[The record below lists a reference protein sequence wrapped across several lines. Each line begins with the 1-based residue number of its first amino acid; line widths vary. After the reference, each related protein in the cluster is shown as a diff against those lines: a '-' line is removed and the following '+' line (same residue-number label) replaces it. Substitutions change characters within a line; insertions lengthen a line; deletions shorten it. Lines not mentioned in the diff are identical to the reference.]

1 MFSNKSLLF
10 QIALTSLLFGAVIP
24 SNSQDLSFLSDSVS
38 YTWPT
43 NASTYLS
50 STFAETRSAHL
61 HSGLDIRTWGR
72 EGYDVY
78 ATRDAEVFRIAIGPS
93 GYGKVI
99 YLKHPDESYSVYA
112 HLQRFHP
119 DLQAYADSIR
129 MLDYSFEMDHFPK
142 EGKFTFK
149 QGERIGF
156 TGSTGIGPPHLHF
169 ELRTPEFKPFNPLLT
184 NLSISDDIPPII
196 NSLAIEYLH
205 SGTLKFM
212 DYEIVQ
218 PLRENNSEL
227 DFGTIHT
234 DSPIG
239 IAVNAHDRAN
249 RTPNFYAVYGILMTA
264 DDDTLFHSQVD
275 KFGFNEASM
284 MFLDRSYPILAQTR
298 RGYQRLYNVN
308 GNRLPI
314 YKHLKNRG
322 VLGLSSGEQE
332 IKIVLSDYYGN
343 TRTARFTLI
352 TDHDKSINRVTSVPA
367 YPHLEPNGQPSFKNT
382 HPGNKRSA
390 PAYTISNRNP
400 VPRGPASY
408 DGDYRYIFSD
418 ETYSSASIKT
428 VLPGKRN
435 ILPSSSYRAW
445 VDIPHNSLYDTL
457 SIRMQYKTD
466 SNLPV
471 IRFQPNRLPVNQ
483 SMEITMLLPNDLADD
498 PAIGLYS
505 YDEYRNRYMYLNS
518 TIQHGVLKANI
529 NEFAELRIKRDQT
542 APWIGRAK
550 ILKDPAG
557 NYVVHVPVVDRDS
570 GIDYR
575 RSTIEVNGEKGI
587 IEYDRDKNLLIFYN
601 PEFIPESG
609 VNQVEIKVYDRTGNE
624 SGRSYTLNYTR

>member
-1 MFSNKSLLF
+1 MFSKKLLLF
-10 QIALTSLLFGAVIP
+10 HITLTSLLFGAVI
-24 SNSQDLSFLSDSVS
+24 SANSQDLSFLSDSVS

-99 YLKHPDESYSVYA
+99 YLKHPDDSYSVYA

-129 MLDYSFEMDHFPK
+129 LQDYSFEMDHFPD

-169 ELRTPEFKPFNPLLT
+169 ELRTPGFEPFNPLIT

-196 NSLAIEYLH
+196 NSLAVEHLH
-205 SGTLKFM
+205 SGTLKFL

-218 PLRENNSEL
+218 PLRENNDEL

-264 DDDTLFHSQVD
+264 DDDTLFHSQAD
-275 KFGFNEASM
+275 LFGFTEASM

-298 RGYQRLYNVN
+298 RGYQRMYTVN

-314 YKHLKNRG
+314 YKNLKNRG
-322 VLGLSSGEQE
+322 VLGLTSGEQE

-352 TDHDKSINRVTSVPA
+352 TDHDQSINRITSVPA
-367 YPHLEPNGQPSFKNT
+367 YPHLKPNGQPSVKNT
-382 HPGNKRSA
+382 HPGNNRSA
-390 PAYTISNRNP
+390 PAYTISNRNSI
-400 VPRGPASY
+400 PRGPASY
-408 DGDYRYIFSD
+408 DGDYRYMFSD

-428 VLPGKRN
+428 VIPGKRN

-457 SIRMQYKTD
+457 SIRMQYQTD
-466 SNLPV
+466 SDLPS
-471 IRFQPNRLPVNQ
+471 IRFQPNRLPVNN
-483 SMEITMLLPNDLADD
+483 SMEITMLLPDDIAND

-505 YDEYRNRYMYLNS
+505 FDEYRDRYVYLNS
-518 TIQHGVLKANI
+518 TIQHGVLKAKI
-529 NEFAELRIKRDQT
+529 NEFAELQIRRDQT

-550 ILKDPAG
+550 FSKDPAG
-557 NYVVHVPVVDRDS
+557 NYVVHVPAVDRDS

-575 RSTIEVNGEKGI
+575 RSTIVVNGKKGI
-587 IEYDRDKNLLIFYN
+587 IEYEKDNDRLIFYN
-601 PEFIPESG
+601 PGFTPKNG

-624 SGRSYTLNYTR
+624 SVRSYKLNHTQ